1 MVPAKPAGGVP
12 VWTLACVLVLLVGAF
27 FAQTREFGFI
37 NYDTPAQ
44 VSDNPEVLDGLTA
57 EGIGWAFSSGSTG
70 NWIPITRISHMID
83 VSLFG
88 LDSGSHHLTS
98 VLIHAANTVLL
109 FFLLFSVS
117 GHRWRSFLVA
127 VVFAIHPLHVES
139 VTWINQRK
147 DVLSAFFVL
156 LSILAYGRYAQKPGV
171 WRYGAVA
178 ALFACALMSKP
189 MAVTLP
195 LLLILL
201 DVWPLG
207 RLARSAQGRQSR
219 FAPLSSLTAALI
231 EKVPLIAVAAGISA
245 VTFMAQQ
252 SAGAVSGFEG
262 ISLLARVS
270 NAFVSYGVYIAQT
283 VWPAGLS
290 VFYPMPV
297 QPMVGAAV
305 ATALALLVAG
315 LIVVRV
321 RSQHPYLVVGFAWFL
336 VTLLPVLGL
345 IRVGL
350 GAHADRYMYLAQSG
364 LVVAVVWFVADF
376 LRTRPHLRS
385 AAVTA
390 SVAVCLALG
399 VAAWRQLGHWRST
412 SALFEHALA
421 VTEDNAVAHH
431 ALGYQLR
438 AAGRVVEAA
447 EHFAKALAIW
457 PGYSRA
463 RNNLGEILFSQ
474 GRVAEAEAQFR
485 AAITANSDR
494 AFSHANLGTV
504 LRAQGRFDE
513 AVEAF
518 EEAIRLRPDFG
529 PPHMGL
535 ALAHESAGR
544 KNDAIAAARA
554 ALRLAPDDADM
565 RAAGKRMFL
574 RLGLLDEAA
583 HLMDRGADDIDAERL
598 HFEAGNAFVGRKRF
612 GDAVEEYRRAAALGS
627 SNPRL
632 YANLGAALASIGRY
646 QEAVEA
652 FNDALRLDPTLA
664 EVKQNLQLALELID
678 SGGGLFSN

>member
-1 MVPAKPAGGVP
+1 MVPAKPAGGVA
-12 VWTLACVLVLLVGAF
+12 VWPLACVLVLMVGAL

-57 EGIGWAFSSGSTG
+57 EGIDWAFSSGSTG
-70 NWIPITRISHMID
+70 NWIPLTRISHMID

-109 FFLLFSVS
+109 FYLLFSVS
-117 GHRWRSFLVA
+117 GYRWRSFLVA
-127 VVFAIHPLHVES
+127 VVFAAHPLHVES

-171 WRYGAVA
+171 WRYAAVVA
-178 ALFACALMSKP
+178 AFACALMSKP

-195 LLLILL
+195 LLLIVL
-201 DVWPLG
+201 DVWPLQ
-207 RLARSAQGRQSR
+207 RLTQSAAVSGHR
-219 FAPLSSLTAALI
+219 FAPLSSLKAAVI
-231 EKVPLIAVAAGISA
+231 EKVPMMAMAGGLTA

-262 ISLLARVS
+262 ISLMARVS
-270 NAFVSYGVYIAQT
+270 NAVVSYGVYIGQT

-305 ATALALLVAG
+305 ATGLAL
-315 LIVVRV
+315 VVLAAVMARR
-321 RSQHPYLVVGFAWFL
+321 RSSHPYLTAGFAWFL
-336 VTLLPVLGL
+336 IVLLPVLGL

-364 LVVAVVWFVADF
+364 LVVAAVWFVADF

-390 SVAVCLALG
+390 SVAVCLAFG

-421 VTEDNAVAHH
+421 VTENNAVAHH
-431 ALGYQLR
+431 ALGYELR
-438 AAGRVVEAA
+438 AAGKLDEAA
-447 EHFAKALAIW
+447 EHFARALSIW
-457 PGYSRA
+457 PGYIRA
-463 RNNLGEILFSQ
+463 KNNLGEILFSQ
-474 GRVAEAEAQFR
+474 GRLAEAEAQFR
-485 AAITANSDR
+485 AAIATNAER
-494 AFSHANLGTV
+494 TPSHANLGTV
-504 LRAQGRFDE
+504 LRAQGRFEE

-518 EEAIRLRPDFG
+518 EEAIRLRPEFG
-529 PPHMGL
+529 PPRMGL
-535 ALAHESAGR
+535 ALAYESAGR
-544 KNDAIAAARA
+544 NDEAIAAARA
-554 ALRLAPDDADM
+554 ALLLTPDDAEM

-583 HLMDRGADDIDAERL
+583 QLMDGGADDIDVERL
-598 HFEAGNAFVGRKRF
+598 HFEAGNAFVGRKQF
-612 GDAVEEYRRAAALGS
+612 GDAVEQYRRAAALGS
-627 SNPRL
+627 RNPRL

-646 QEAVEA
+646 EEAVEA
-652 FNDALRLDPTLA
+652 FNDALRLDPALT